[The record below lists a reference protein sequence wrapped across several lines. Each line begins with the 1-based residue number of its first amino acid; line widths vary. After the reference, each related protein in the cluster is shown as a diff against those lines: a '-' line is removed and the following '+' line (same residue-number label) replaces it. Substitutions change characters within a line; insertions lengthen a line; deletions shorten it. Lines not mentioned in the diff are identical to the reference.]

1 MEAVFSTE
9 YQYHPNPQSGYL
21 CVLCR
26 QTNAKFERRDRSSLH
41 GRSVHKRFQEEERQD
56 VQYPPEN
63 SGQSQSC
70 RFGYG
75 EEARKAGLYLLQ
87 IILFLDT
94 RVFFPPLFGNLFFV
108 SPKRGKGEKYLCSVF
123 HQHPRMLVRRFWS
136 CKVQNIRIFA
146 AVMEGDC
153 SFFDD
158 ISFPPCLRK
167 DFWERTIK
175 LYDLRS
181 VRFAPAWW
189 RRPKMLVPF
198 NTEFFPNRFLISSIV
213 SWSFFYSFQ
222 LFHIGK

>member
-1 MEAVFSTE
+1 MKIQSSTIGRKKFSIDGGCFSTE

-87 IILFLDT
+87 IIRFLIP
-94 RVFFPPLFGNLFFV
+94 VFFHPSSAISLRIPEARQKGKRSLLGFPPA
-108 SPKRGKGEKYLCSVF
+108 SEDAGEKV
-123 HQHPRMLVRRFWS
+123 LVLQGAEYPHS
-136 CKVQNIRIFA
+136 FA

-189 RRPKMLVPF
+189 RRPK
-198 NTEFFPNRFLISSIV
+198 
-213 SWSFFYSFQ
+213 SWCLLTQNFSQTAF
-222 LFHIGK
+222 